1 MILSQPVK
9 NSKKEKNK
17 MSKKA
22 VETSTKAVETK
33 KAATEKKVEKVKFD
47 KKAFY
52 TEFRKAFAK
61 DTLVDVVADTDLE
74 NSINKDEYEYI
85 HFFKKG
91 TTKNLFQM
99 YVKAGDVKFVVGM
112 ALQDF
117 LKQGKNYT
125 ITPVEKKRGED
136 GEKKPVYLRVSCSHE
151 DAVAVAQTI
160 LQAQTEKLS
169 VVVEVPEKKVAS
181 SKKTTTQKKS
191 AKKDA

>member
-1 MILSQPVK
+1 
-9 NSKKEKNK
+9 

-33 KAATEKKVEKVKFD
+33 KAEKVEKVVFD
-47 KKAFY
+47 RKAFY
-52 TEFRKAFAK
+52 TEFRKAFEK
-61 DTLVDVVADTDLE
+61 NTMVDVQADTELPE
-74 NSINKDEYEYI
+74 TVNEEEYEYI
-85 HFFKKG
+85 HVFKKG

-99 YVKAGDVKFVVGM
+99 YVKKGDVKFVVGM

-169 VVVEVPEKKVAS
+169 VVVEVPEKKTE
-181 SKKTTTQKKS
+181 SKKTTTKKKT
-191 AKKDA
+191 AKKGA